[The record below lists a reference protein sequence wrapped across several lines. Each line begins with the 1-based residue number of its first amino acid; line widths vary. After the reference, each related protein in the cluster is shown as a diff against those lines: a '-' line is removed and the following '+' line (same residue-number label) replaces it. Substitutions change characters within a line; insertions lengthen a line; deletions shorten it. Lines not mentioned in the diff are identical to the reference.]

1 MNLQPLNR
9 GDRVIIYIT
18 LNHRI
23 ISAIQIISSLFILR
37 RQISF
42 NWPNYKTVIQ
52 KMQYLYIIKENA
64 DIEDR

>member
-9 GDRVIIYIT
+9 GDRVIYIT
-18 LNHRI
+18 LNDRI
-23 ISAIQIISSLFILR
+23 ISTIQIISSLFILR

-42 NWPNYKTVIQ
+42 NWYDYKTVIQ
-52 KMQYLYIIKENA
+52 KMDYLYTIKENA